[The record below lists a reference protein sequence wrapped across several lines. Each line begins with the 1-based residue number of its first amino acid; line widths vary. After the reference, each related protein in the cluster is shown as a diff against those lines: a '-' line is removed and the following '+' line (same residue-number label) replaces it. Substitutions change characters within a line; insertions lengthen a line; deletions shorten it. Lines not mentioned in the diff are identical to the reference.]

1 MYYKSVYTKA
11 DIYVHVLSVHACCLH
26 TELVILYHTS
36 LPLDLLSVEYLD
48 CNLVSGQLMLSQLH
62 LTKTSMTQ
70 RLSKNIPTCSNISQR
85 GKYIKL
91 LCYI

>member
-1 MYYKSVYTKA
+1 M
-11 DIYVHVLSVHACCLH
+11 YVHVHACCLH

-62 LTKTSMTQ
+62 LTKTAMTQ
-70 RLSKNIPTCSNISQR
+70 RLSKNVPSNISQR
-85 GKYIKL
+85 GK
-91 LCYI
+91 